1 MEIIYLKKRE
11 DMTTSPKLETA
22 YAQFNQL
29 IQELNDREF
38 FDSTVM
44 AINLKVEEVNN
55 STKTWKSMRR
65 LIQKKQS
72 EIVRLVEKEHKVVPK
87 NYYRNVWLALGMSAF
102 GVPIG
107 VAVGVSIGNMG
118 MIGFGIPI
126 GMAIGTAVGVRLD
139 KKAQKEGRQLNI
151 ELK

>member
-1 MEIIYLKKRE
+1 MEIIYLNKRE
-11 DMTTSPKLETA
+11 DMTTSPKLEAA

-44 AINLKVEEVNN
+44 TINLKVEEVNN
-55 STKTWKSMRR
+55 SPKTCKSMRR

-139 KKAQKEGRQLNI
+139 RKAQKEGRQLNI